1 MTARGL
7 RDFAGYIFDLDG
19 TVYLGDALLPGAG
32 AALASLRTAGKRLA
46 YVSNKAIGAASDF
59 AAKLNRLGVPAA
71 VEEVINSA
79 VALRLFLSAERPGAR
94 VFVIGEEPVRAELR
108 AGGFVLTDEPAEAE
122 VVAVSWDRQVDYARL
137 NLALDAL
144 RRGAF
149 FVATNPDVTC
159 PMPGGCEWLDAGS
172 FVALL
177 EAASGRAV
185 EAVAGKPSPL
195 MLEVILRQW
204 NLTAPECLFVG
215 DRLDTDMELG
225 RRAGVPTALVLTG
238 VTTRA
243 MLRDCPQSPDFILE
257 SIAELG

>member
-1 MTARGL
+1 MTDRGL

-19 TVYLGDALLPGAG
+19 TVYLGDTLLPGA
-32 AALASLRTAGKRLA
+32 AEALESLRAAGKRLA
-46 YVSNKAIGAASDF
+46 YISNKAIGAASDF
-59 AAKLNRLGVPAA
+59 AAKLQRLGVPVAL
-71 VEEVINSA
+71 EEVINSA
-79 VALRLFLSAERPGAR
+79 VALRLFLSQERPGAR
-94 VFVIGEEPVRAELR
+94 VLVIGEEPVRSELL
-108 AGGFVLTDEPAEAE
+108 AGGLTLTAAPAEAQ
-122 VVAVSWDRQVDYARL
+122 VVVVSWDRQVDYARL

-177 EAASGRAV
+177 EAASGRQV

-195 MLEVILRQW
+195 MLEVILRSW
-204 NLTAPECLFVG
+204 GLAAEECLFVG
-215 DRLDTDMELG
+215 DRLETDMELG

-238 VTTRA
+238 VATRETLA
-243 MLRDCPQSPDFILE
+243 ASSHRPDFVLD
-257 SIAELG
+257 SIADL